1 MAHGPTLPITLLD
14 ALEFAVRRS
23 ELFGGHLVG
32 DVLHNCR
39 SLGEDSAIIELK
51 GRHEA

>member
-1 MAHGPTLPITLLD
+1 LQLC
-14 ALEFAVRRS
+14 ALECAVRRR

-32 DVLHNCR
+32 DVLHNRR
-39 SLGEDSAIIELK
+39 SLGEDSAIFQLK